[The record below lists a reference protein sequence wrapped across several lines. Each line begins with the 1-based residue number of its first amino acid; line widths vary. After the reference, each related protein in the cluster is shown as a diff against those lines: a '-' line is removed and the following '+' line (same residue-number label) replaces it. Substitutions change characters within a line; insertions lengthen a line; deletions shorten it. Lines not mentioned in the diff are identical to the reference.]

1 MVSIGELGRG
11 SVVMRVAKLHTC
23 NARKNKIKTEGKFKK
38 QEIQLYL
45 MYWCDNNIY
54 KCL

>member
-23 NARKNKIKTEGKFKK
+23 NSRKNKIKTEDKFKK
-38 QEIQLYL
+38 QEIQLYV
-45 MYWCDNNIY
+45 MYWFDYYIY
-54 KCL
+54 TCL